1 MNPHIIKTGDN
12 QYFSNAKIEI
22 NTVNNKFIINHA
34 YSLSDKDKIVIF
46 KDRAHTESF
55 LAFLMHNV
63 PTLAN
68 KFTIVQVYIKNDNSL
83 EILG

>member
-22 NTVNNKFIINHA
+22 NSINNKFIINHA
-34 YSLSDKDKIVIF
+34 YHLINKDNITMF
-46 KDRAHTESF
+46 KDRRHAESF
-55 LAFLMHNV
+55 ITFLMNNV
-63 PTLAN
+63 PTIAN
-68 KFTIVQVYIKNDNSL
+68 KFTIVQVYVKNDNSL